1 MVTQQQTDGLWPD
14 WGLVGN
20 RSMLSKISHTSG
32 KLSSVLLD
40 GSAEK
45 ETDLYKNAQGF
56 FKSLPISQSHSVG
69 EKWVWLLFLTDRKG

>member
-14 WGLVGN
+14 RGLVGN

-56 FKSLPISQSHSVG
+56 FNHCLYLNHILSG
-69 EKWVWLLFLTDRKG
+69 RNEFGYYF